1 MNQLGSSALLVEN
14 RAQLRFYPDVAAVL
28 AGGAAKQLGTV
39 IPDDFV
45 QSYALNTT
53 VGAGWQV
60 GRASSLDV
68 DYVHSYGTKQY
79 GTTDRNLP
87 PSGRIGPD
95 NPRPFPQFGQVAM
108 LENFTKS
115 WYDALESQ
123 FRTRLAESGSLQV
136 SYTLSRTYLDGVDFF
151 LNQRGTQRTPQER
164 GYSPSDQRHNLTLA
178 ASLAFPG
185 EINVSGI
192 LKLISG
198 SPVLVQAGSDLDGD
212 GSQMGDRPPGLRI
225 TVGRGDVA
233 EQLRLINQFRAGINR
248 PAIDAS
254 LLDLDPYRTLDFRIT
269 KVFRIGG
276 RRRIELLLEAFN
288 VTNYVNY
295 VPAAAN
301 RSMNSP
307 IFLAPTLARDARQV
321 QWGARFSF

>member
-1 MNQLGSSALLVEN
+1 MWTTSTRMARSSMGQPIAICRRACSQRTFGSN
-14 RAQLRFYPDVAAVL
+14 YP
-28 AGGAAKQLGTV
+28 
-39 IPDDFV
+39 
-45 QSYALNTT
+45 
-53 VGAGWQV
+53 
-60 GRASSLDV
+60 
-68 DYVHSYGTKQY
+68 
-79 GTTDRNLP
+79 NLP

-295 VPAAAN
+295 VPAAAIAVDCVGLPAAN